1 MPTTPR
7 RSPVATVTDRSAKSG
22 LPGRLTATPE
32 ASTRITA
39 AWCQTRRAPHA
50 CRPHEPAPQRPQERR
65 HTGASSAVPR
75 IPHRRRGCRY
85 RRAMRGDGILSDPI
99 DLDRRKKKPEHR
111 LVPARRGLVVENRA
125 SGVVGS
131 IRSFKEAEVVLRD
144 RFDQDRPLRP
154 RPGGFLV
161 DGEPGTLGAPPPP
174 PRTDEGRVR
183 KK

>member
-7 RSPVATVTDRSAKSG
+7 RSLVATVTDRSAKSG
-22 LPGRLTATPE
+22 LPGRMTATPE

-39 AWCQTRRAPHA
+39 AWGQTKGPVPH
-50 CRPHEPAPQRPQERR
+50 P
-65 HTGASSAVPR
+65 
-75 IPHRRRGCRY
+75 RGCRRY

-111 LVPARRGLVVENRA
+111 LVPARRGLVVEHRA

-154 RPGGFLV
+154 MPGGIRSEEHTSELQSLMRFSYAVFRL
-161 DGEPGTLGAPPPP
+161 
-174 PRTDEGRVR
+174 
-183 KK
+183 KKKKQNQ